1 MPGEIEYQTVVDAD
15 GNVVGRVPLRFG
27 TVEDGDNRRV
37 MPLPPPDEGQ
47 LISLGLMK
55 ARPRSDHSHRR
66 AFYLWGLFHA
76 VGPIVVAIGLL
87 VVVIYL
93 LRIGAFM

>member
-1 MPGEIEYQTVVDAD
+1 MPGKIEYRTVVDAE
-15 GNVVGRVPLRFG
+15 GNVVGRIPLRFG
-27 TVEDGDNRRV
+27 AIEEGHNRPL
-37 MPLPPPDEGQ
+37 MPFPPPDKGQ
-47 LISLGLMK
+47 PIRSGLK

-66 AFYLWGLFHA
+66 AFYLWGLLHA

-87 VVVIYL
+87 IVVIYL